1 MKYIFIILI
10 LLSVTVLFSQNKE
23 KVAVLNFKFINYSKT
38 SLDDLM
44 KDIAYYINSENV
56 YEVVDKKKLDKALVD
71 LKFDINDNDIEERFL
86 MDLSNNLKAKLIFFG
101 GILKI
106 DKGLVLNMKCFNSV
120 SKKYPINQLIALT
133 KEDQVLNTVKK
144 ISKSVTKINIDETVD
159 YPHEIDLSFLEN
171 IVNETYDKNDGIDFF
186 IPYSKISFRLKK
198 IQINY
203 QSDIYYDSEKIAF
216 YTRLPTTS
224 GLYYQILKKVSQSDI
239 LDIEYQEPIQKI
251 LYQDYKNNKNMNWI
265 IKISE
270 KWVCESD
277 IAECRLTLV
286 IIFLWV
292 QL

>member
-270 KWVCESD
+270 K
-277 IAECRLTLV
+277 
-286 IIFLWV
+286 
-292 QL
+292 